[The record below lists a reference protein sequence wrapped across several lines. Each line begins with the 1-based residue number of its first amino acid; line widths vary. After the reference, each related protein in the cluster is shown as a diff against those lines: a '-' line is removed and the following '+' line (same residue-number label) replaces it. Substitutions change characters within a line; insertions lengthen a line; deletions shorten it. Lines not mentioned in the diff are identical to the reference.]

1 MYLTRTVGLQN
12 KDLALVGA
20 CREVCWF
27 VVRLSFFQPVSFRHL
42 ALSYDQ
48 NSSRAVVRQKKN
60 ESHVSQDGEAK
71 AKQHA
76 QHQAKPSAKHDAYR
90 DEDGPEEANRQAR
103 SAAMHGTHTPSGT
116 GRLTHQHCP
125 LARRGSRTYR
135 ARALL
140 SARVAAL
147 DIRLHSLAQLLQQE
161 CSLQPH
167 LHNCAVEADPS
178 YSGLLVRGFDFV
190 QTALKLDAF
199 SVVGFFDAGS
209 ERCAGCALCGYCS
222 RAR

>member
-1 MYLTRTVGLQN
+1 MGSISCHSCVHPP
-12 KDLALVGA
+12 APSSHPPA
-20 CREVCWF
+20 
-27 VVRLSFFQPVSFRHL
+27 
-42 ALSYDQ
+42 ALS
-48 NSSRAVVRQKKN
+48 
-60 ESHVSQDGEAK
+60 
-71 AKQHA
+71 
-76 QHQAKPSAKHDAYR
+76 PC
-90 DEDGPEEANRQAR
+90 
-103 SAAMHGTHTPSGT
+103 
-116 GRLTHQHCP
+116 LT
-125 LARRGSRTYR
+125 RRGSRTYR

-167 LHNCAVEADPS
+167 LHDRAVEADPS
-178 YSGLLVRGFDFV
+178 YSGFLVRGFDFV